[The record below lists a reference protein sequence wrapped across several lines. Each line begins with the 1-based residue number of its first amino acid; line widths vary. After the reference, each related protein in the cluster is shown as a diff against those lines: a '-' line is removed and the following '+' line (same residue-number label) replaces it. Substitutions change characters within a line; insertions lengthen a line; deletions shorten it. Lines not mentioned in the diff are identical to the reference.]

1 MIREQIKQVRIIIA
15 NRAAE
20 IIMEEGITDYHF
32 AKKKASKYLGYQA
45 SEFLPSNDE
54 IDEALEEYQ
63 KIYQLDIDAS
73 LIDKLK
79 SEALMIMELFK
90 KFRPHLVGQLIDGLI
105 PKYPILQIN
114 LYTDNMK
121 EIEYLLLN
129 NNIEFNLKD
138 KNISEKR
145 TKKKSLRNIPLI
157 KIEGHWFP
165 IELKIL
171 NENDFKLKKSNLNI
185 INGRGKNLEDLKKS
199 ENKLSL

>member
-1 MIREQIKQVRIIIA
+1 MVRAQTKQARIIIA

-32 AKKKASKYLGYQA
+32 AKKKAARYLGYK
-45 SEFLPSNDE
+45 SSDLLPSNDE
-54 IDEALEEYQ
+54 IDYALNEHQ
-63 KIYQLDIDAS
+63 KIYQVDIDVS
-73 LIDKLK
+73 LIEKIK
-79 SEALMIMELFK
+79 NEALLIMELFK
-90 KFRPHLVGQLIDGLI
+90 NFNPHLLGQLIDGLI

-129 NNIEFNLKD
+129 NNIMFDLKD

-145 TKKKSLRNIPLI
+145 TKKKSLRNIPII
-157 KIEGHWFP
+157 KIDGRCFP

-171 NENDFKLKKSNLNI
+171 DENDLKLKKNLNI
-185 INGRGKNLEDLKKS
+185 INGQGKNLEDLKK
-199 ENKLSL
+199 NLKIN